1 MKKDELNALLAQ
13 EIRACQTTP
22 WGVSERTLAAISLAL
37 SGKLAVGVDEL
48 ERPQAARG
56 GSQTMTGG
64 VAVIPLR
71 GLITPRPSFLSL
83 LFGGGGGLQSFRA
96 ALREAIGSDEI
107 AAVLIDIDSPGGS
120 TDLIAETAAE
130 IRSLRGTKPI
140 VAIANT
146 WAASAAYWL
155 ASQADELVVTPSGEV
170 GSIGVFQTH
179 QDISKLEEDIGVKTT
194 LISAGRFKTEGNPY
208 EPLSDEARAAIQ
220 EQVDDFY
227 AAFVADVAK
236 GRGVS
241 VGAVKS
247 GYGEGRMV
255 TAKRAVELGMADRI
269 DTFEATVSKLVRNPR
284 RRGASAEQTSGT
296 PEPNPP
302 VEGGEEATARPSGT
316 YIDLMYG
323 ATAR

>member
-1 MKKDELNALLAQ
+1 MTKLDAALLAQ
-13 EIRACQTTP
+13 EIRAHQATP
-22 WGVSERTLAAISLAL
+22 WGVHPQTLASISLAL
-37 SGKLAVGVDEL
+37 TGKIAGDAL

-56 GSQTMTGG
+56 SQAMTGG

-71 GLITPRPSFLSL
+71 GLITPRPSFFSL

-96 ALREAIGSDEI
+96 AMREAIGSDEI

-130 IRSLRGTKPI
+130 IRALRGTKPI

-170 GSIGVFQTH
+170 GSIGVCQAH
-179 QDISKLEEDIGVKTT
+179 DDITKLQEDVGVKTT
-194 LISAGRFKTEGNPY
+194 LISAGAFKTEGNPY

-220 EQVDDFY
+220 AQVDDFY
-227 AAFVADVAK
+227 GMFVADVAK

-255 TAKRAVELGMADRI
+255 TAKRAVELGMADRV
-269 DTFEATVSKLVRNPR
+269 DSYEATLAKLVRSPGR
-284 RRGASAEQTSGT
+284 RRIAAAKTSGT

-302 VEGGEEATARPSGT
+302 TGGEEAPDRPSDA

-323 ATAR
+323 TPAR